1 MCKVWIYRSVDG
13 MAYILEKKDG
23 IKSQTVSTSP
33 ICLHEIC
40 GTMSNE
46 WDSNL
51 HWVLKSSMPAPL
63 LAWVL
68 SSILS
73 KAWDSHSA
81 RVAGGL
87 YSSSANADWILS

>member
-1 MCKVWIYRSVDG
+1 
-13 MAYILEKKDG
+13 
-23 IKSQTVSTSP
+23 
-33 ICLHEIC
+33 
-40 GTMSNE
+40 MSNKR
-46 WDSNL
+46 DSDIR
-51 HWVLKSSMPAPL
+51 WVLKSSMPAPL

-87 YSSSANADWILS
+87 YSSSANAEDILLERAYVSYL